1 LPPLNPRAFG
11 RKPNWRICSTAI
23 KTGVNPTLNPGS
35 AAFQQSRKQEAAMF
49 MITLGSLWVLAWLGY
64 LVLQAAIEAKASD

>member
-1 LPPLNPRAFG
+1 
-11 RKPNWRICSTAI
+11 
-23 KTGVNPTLNPGS
+23 
-35 AAFQQSRKQEAAMF
+35 MF